1 MSDEPASRPWW
12 RYVRFSLRGLMV
24 LVLAAGA
31 GLGWY
36 VRSAR
41 IQRQAVAAIEQAG
54 GSVAYEWDLQNGKRI
69 PNGKP
74 FWPKWLVNLVGVD
87 YFGNVVAVDLI
98 DFGTDELLVEVS
110 KLTRLEDL
118 QLNGSEV
125 TDAGLAF
132 LSGLTKLKH
141 LTLRK
146 SKVTDA
152 GLIHLKALTNLEQL
166 HLGETDCGD
175 AGLKHL
181 RGLPRLKMLG
191 LRYTKIAEGEF
202 VNLKEMTNLEELRIG
217 GNTIGDV
224 GLVQLKKLTG
234 LKILGLSGTDVT
246 DDGVED
252 FQLTLPNVQIVR

>member
-12 RYVRFSLRGLMV
+12 RFVRFSLRGLMV
-24 LVLAAGA
+24 LVLVAGA

-69 PNGKP
+69 ANGKP
-74 FWPKWLVNLVGVD
+74 WWPEWLVNLVGVD
-87 YFGNVVAVDLI
+87 YFGSVVAVDLI
-98 DFGTDELLVEVS
+98 DFGTDELLVDVS

-141 LTLRK
+141 LTLRE

-152 GLIHLKALTNLEQL
+152 GLIHLRGLTDLEQL
-166 HLGETDCGD
+166 TLGYTACSD
-175 AGLKHL
+175 AGLRHL
-181 RGLPRLKMLG
+181 RGLPRLKKLG
-191 LRYTKIAEGEF
+191 LVNTQVTEAGIAS
-202 VNLKEMTNLEELRIG
+202 LMEMTNLEVLRLG
-217 GNTIGDV
+217 GRPISDV
-224 GLVQLKKLTG
+224 GLVQLKKLTA